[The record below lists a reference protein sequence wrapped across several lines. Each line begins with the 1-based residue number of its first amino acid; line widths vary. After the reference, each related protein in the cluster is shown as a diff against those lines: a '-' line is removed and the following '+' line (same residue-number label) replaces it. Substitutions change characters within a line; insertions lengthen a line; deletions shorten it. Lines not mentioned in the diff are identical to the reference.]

1 MVVKKDLYT
10 FDKFVERLLNESNAY
25 EVKIIEDYSELDASQ
40 VSDEIIENAEDT
52 MTLVEKYIDDIE
64 TDIDKDKLK
73 GIMRSLYVEAN
84 SLDDN
89 I

>member
-1 MVVKKDLYT
+1 M
-10 FDKFVERLLNESNAY
+10 
-25 EVKIIEDYSELDASQ
+25 
-40 VSDEIIENAEDT
+40 SDEIIENAEDT

-64 TDIDKDKLK
+64 TDINKDKLK